1 MGGTSE
7 VHQKPM
13 NSSETVDLT
22 VARIDA
28 AFDEATRRA
37 GQGVDPRIERE
48 LDSLARRL
56 CALLRGRACA
66 LVRDAIEFAKR
77 VMEAADPEAPLLML
91 RLARDNLMRELRRQ
105 VMAMPAAPAL

>member
-1 MGGTSE
+1 MGGPEPQS
-7 VHQKPM
+7 KPM
-13 NSSETVDLT
+13 KPSETVDLT

-56 CALLRGRACA
+56 CALLRGRARA

-77 VMEAADPEAPLLML
+77 VMDAADPEAPLLML
-91 RLARDNLMRELRRQ
+91 RLARENLMRELRRQ
-105 VMAMPAAPAL
+105 VLAAPAAPAL